1 MSVFDENRTLTEL
14 LFFLR
19 NKACLD
25 PHAILNPYGKIH
37 ILGESMGKIET
48 TIFVDWE
55 NLHSDLEAIQN
66 NPNTDECFKLPHFD
80 FNNPDQL
87 LALIR
92 SFLELEE
99 ELKRIYF
106 YVSEPFTEAEPRI
119 KSDKKEELEKYK
131 ENSPKDYEER
141 VNKSG
146 II

>member
-1 MSVFDENRTLTEL
+1 MSVWWEQNLNRT
-14 LFFLR
+14 FIFLR

-55 NLHSDLEAIQN
+55 NLRSDLKAIQN

-92 SFLELEE
+92 SFLEPEE

-106 YVSEPFTEAEPRI
+106 YRSWT
-119 KSDKKEELEKYK
+119 
-131 ENSPKDYEER
+131 
-141 VNKSG
+141 
-146 II
+146 